1 MHKSDFM
8 AGHMNVAHT
17 FAAQIC
23 LVFFY
28 FTTPLKKWS
37 KMYVNKGSKG
47 HIEGFCGPYV
57 VHACFKWYSS
67 TFLSKNFCKYLL
79 IL

>member
-1 MHKSDFM
+1 
-8 AGHMNVAHT
+8 
-17 FAAQIC
+17 
-23 LVFFY
+23 
-28 FTTPLKKWS
+28 
-37 KMYVNKGSKG
+37 MYVNKGSEG